1 MPSPEVIVAGYTAV
15 KVMGTGGSAV
25 VYLAR
30 DPDGATVALK
40 ILDDRHRQPA
50 QLARLQREFDFAR
63 RLAHPHIVRVF
74 AAGPGWLAMEFLDGG
89 TVNILTGI
97 PERLVALTQIAGALD
112 LAHRRGIVHCD
123 VKPANILVDEPFSRA
138 VLIDFGVAHS
148 MAEDVAARL
157 AHDRSARMSLDP
169 ARRITRQPSQ
179 PHPNIQA
186 SLPYSAPELLVGRTP
201 SAATDQYALACTT
214 VELLTGTPPFTADTA
229 VALIDQQLYSRP
241 PRISQRCSWIPR
253 AADSIIAKAMAKEPD
268 RRHASCAEFVGL
280 ITKVM
285 EPAGDP
291 QNEEDRENL
300 R

>member
-15 KVMGTGGSAV
+15 KVVGTGGSAV

-40 ILDDRHRQPA
+40 VLDDRHRQPA
-50 QLARLQREFDFAR
+50 HLARLQREFDFAR
-63 RLAHPHIVRVF
+63 QLTHPNIVTVY
-74 AAGPGWLAMEFLDGG
+74 AAGPGWLAMELLGG
-89 TVNILTGI
+89 TANHLPGI
-97 PERLVALTQIAGALD
+97 PERLTALTQIAGALD

-123 VKPANILVDEPFSRA
+123 VKPANILVDQPFSRA

-157 AHDRSARMSLDP
+157 SHDRSRMSLDP
-169 ARRITRQPSQ
+169 ARRITRQAFQ

-186 SLPYSAPELLVGRTP
+186 SLAYSAPELLVGRTP
-201 SAATDQYALACTT
+201 SAATDQYALACTA
-214 VELLTGTPPFTADTA
+214 VELLTGSPPFTADTA

-253 AADSIIAKAMAKEPD
+253 AADSIIARAMAKEPD
-268 RRHASCAEFVGL
+268 RRHASCSEFVRL
-280 ITKVM
+280 VIEVI
-285 EPAGDP
+285 EPP
-291 QNEEDRENL
+291 T
-300 R
+300 